1 MPQLIPIYVS
11 RMKSYE
17 VLNENE
23 KPMLFKLNKSLYGL
37 KQSDKNWNNLLCS
50 YLWVVLVK
58 KAQARI

>member
-1 MPQLIPIYVS
+1 
-11 RMKSYE
+11 MKSYE